1 VLPADEGFCY
11 YPFGGSMVLE
21 RITRLKPE
29 DVETALRRA
38 LRRRRGSLAAVEA
51 AGAATVFTIAQPDL
65 YAMLLAAEVR
75 FAALLP
81 WHIAAFEESGSVKLA
96 AVSPV
101 EFARAFD
108 RPELDAPAAAAEN
121 FLNEI
126 LDEAA
131 RPLTLTA
138 GSGGHAESGIGATED
153 QMNMRGTV
161 PQRIDNRGSKVEE
174 LAGTGEQDS
183 RGG

>member
-1 VLPADEGFCY
+1 MLPADAGFCY
-11 YPFGGSMVLE
+11 DPFGGSMVLE
-21 RITRLKPE
+21 RVTSLKAK

-38 LRRRRGSLAAVEA
+38 LRRRRGSLAGIEP
-51 AGAATVFTIAQPDL
+51 AGAATVFTIVQPDL

-81 WHIAAFEESGSVKLA
+81 YHIAAFEESGSIKLA
-96 AVSPV
+96 AASPV
-101 EFARAFD
+101 EFARALG
-108 RPELDAPAAAAEN
+108 RPDLDAPAAYAEN

-131 RPLTLTA
+131 RPLTLAA

>member
-1 VLPADEGFCY
+1 
-11 YPFGGSMVLE
+11 MIIE
-21 RITRLKPE
+21 RITSLKPQ

-38 LRRRRGSLAAVEA
+38 LRRRRGSLAAVEP
-51 AGAATVFTIAQPDL
+51 AGAATVFTVVQPDL
-65 YAMLLAAEVR
+65 YSMLLAAEIR

-81 WHIAAFEESGSVKLA
+81 CHIVAFEEAGSLKLA

-101 EFARAFD
+101 GFARALG
-108 RPELDAPAAAAEN
+108 RPDLDAPAVSAEN

-126 LDEAA
+126 IDEAA
-131 RPLTLTA
+131 RPLTLAA
-138 GSGGHAESGIGATED
+138 GGRAESGIGATED

-161 PQRIDNRGSKVEE
+161 GQRIDSRGSKVEE
-174 LAGTGEQDS
+174 LAGTGEQDA

>member
-1 VLPADEGFCY
+1 
-11 YPFGGSMVLE
+11 
-21 RITRLKPE
+21 
-29 DVETALRRA
+29 
-38 LRRRRGSLAAVEA
+38 
-51 AGAATVFTIAQPDL
+51 
-65 YAMLLAAEVR
+65 MLLAAEVR

-81 WHIAAFEESGSVKLA
+81 YHIAAFVESGSVKLA

-101 EFARAFD
+101 EFARTFH

-131 RPLTLTA
+131 RPLTLA
-138 GSGGHAESGIGATED
+138 AGGHAESGIGATED

-174 LAGTGEQDS
+174 LAGTGEQDA

>member
-1 VLPADEGFCY
+1 
-11 YPFGGSMVLE
+11 MVIE
-21 RITRLKPE
+21 RVTSLKPQ

-38 LRRRRGSLAAVEA
+38 LRRRRGSLAAVEQ
-51 AGAATVFTIAQPDL
+51 AGAATVFTVVQPDL
-65 YAMLLAAEVR
+65 YAMLLAAEIR

-81 WHIAAFEESGSVKLA
+81 CHIAAFEEGGSLKLA

-101 EFARAFD
+101 GFSRALG
-108 RPELDAPAAAAEN
+108 RPDLDAPAVAAEN

-131 RPLTLTA
+131 RPLTLA
-138 GSGGHAESGIGATED
+138 AGGHAESGIGATED

-161 PQRIDNRGSKVEE
+161 GQRIDNRGSKVEE

>member
-1 VLPADEGFCY
+1 
-11 YPFGGSMVLE
+11 MVLE

-38 LRRRRGSLAAVEA
+38 LRRRRGSLAGVEP
-51 AGAATVFTIAQPDL
+51 AGAATVFTIVQPDL
-65 YAMLLAAEVR
+65 YS
-75 FAALLP
+75 
-81 WHIAAFEESGSVKLA
+81 IAAFEESGSIRLA

-101 EFARAFD
+101 EFARAFH

-131 RPLTLTA
+131 RPLTLAA

-161 PQRIDNRGSKVEE
+161 GQRIDNRGSKVEE

>member
-1 VLPADEGFCY
+1 
-11 YPFGGSMVLE
+11 MVLE
-21 RITRLKPE
+21 RITSLKPE

-38 LRRRRGSLAAVEA
+38 LRRRRGSLAGVEP
-51 AGAATVFTIAQPDL
+51 AGTATVFTIVQPDL

-81 WHIAAFEESGSVKLA
+81 YHIAAFEESGSVKLA

-101 EFARAFD
+101 EFARALG
-108 RPELDAPAAAAEN
+108 RPDLDAPAAAAEK

-131 RPLTLTA
+131 RPLTLAA
-138 GSGGHAESGIGATED
+138 GRGGHAESGIGATED

-174 LAGTGEQDS
+174 LAGTGEQDA

>member
-1 VLPADEGFCY
+1 MSKRHCAAHCEGAGAAWQGSSRQARPPSLRLCS
-11 YPFGGSMVLE
+11 PFIRHAFG
-21 RITRLKPE
+21 
-29 DVETALRRA
+29 
-38 LRRRRGSLAAVEA
+38 RRGSFC
-51 AGAATVFTIAQPDL
+51 GAAAQ
-65 YAMLLAAEVR
+65 Y
-75 FAALLP
+75 
-81 WHIAAFEESGSVKLA
+81 HIAAFEESGSIKLA
-96 AVSPV
+96 AASPV
-101 EFARAFD
+101 EFARALG
-108 RPELDAPAAAAEN
+108 RPDLDAPAAAAEN

-131 RPLTLTA
+131 RPLTLAA

>member
-1 VLPADEGFCY
+1 MIRS
-11 YPFGGSMVLE
+11 GGSMFLE
-21 RITRLKPE
+21 RITSLKPE

-38 LRRRRGSLAAVEA
+38 LRRRRGSLAAVEQ
-51 AGAATVFTIAQPDL
+51 AGAATVFTVVQPDL

-81 WHIAAFEESGSVKLA
+81 CHIAAFEEAGSLKLA

-101 EFARAFD
+101 GFARALG
-108 RPELDAPAAAAEN
+108 RPGLEAAAVAAEN

-131 RPLTLTA
+131 RPLTLAT
-138 GSGGHAESGIGATED
+138 GKGGHAESGIGATED
-153 QMNMRGTV
+153 QMNVRGTV
-161 PQRIDNRGSKVEE
+161 GQRIDNRGSKVEE